1 MRYKELAELDST
13 PEQDEALAIE
23 WAVIHAAHSA
33 PETPGALLAQWVKER
48 LLDDVVLQRI
58 HQPREQQILQAFR
71 ESIARGDHA
80 KLKAMSEAAAL
91 NSGGGSEPQHASI
104 EEPQTKPGW
113 IARLRGTFGV

>member
-23 WAVIHAAHSA
+23 WAVIHAAHAA

-48 LLDDVVLQRI
+48 LLDDVVAQRI
-58 HQPREQQILQAFR
+58 HQPREQQILHAFR

-80 KLKAMSEAAAL
+80 KLKAMTEAAAL
-91 NSGGGSEPQHASI
+91 NAGGVANQPNASV
-104 EEPQTKPGW
+104 EEPKMKPGLLT
-113 IARLRGTFGV
+113 RVRGMFGV